1 MDTQGI
7 SKPLRQIALLPKLI
21 KPSAHY
27 FMKAL
32 YCWLIMMDFGMSAC
46 YSPNLQ
52 KNQE

>member
-27 FMKAL
+27 FMKAADDGL
-32 YCWLIMMDFGMSAC
+32 WKEHVAVELLTIGEDH
-46 YSPNLQ
+46 
-52 KNQE
+52 E